1 MKATLKNHRRLVL
14 VEKQLRLKTGKQ
26 KSNKAGFT
34 LLESIFVISIMIVCL
49 NISVYLLPKN
59 KSLRLQPL
67 IIVSEVLKKQTEAM
81 LTNEETEVYLDG
93 DSIDEIPLNADLDG
107 NDITINGKGNVNMAQ
122 TITLSNEISLIELKL
137 WLGAGRMEYDEIES

>member
-1 MKATLKNHRRLVL
+1 
-14 VEKQLRLKTGKQ
+14 
-26 KSNKAGFT
+26 
-34 LLESIFVISIMIVCL
+34 MIVCL

-81 LTNEETEVYLDG
+81 LTNEETEVYLDS
-93 DSIDEIPLNADLDG
+93 DSIDQIPLNAFLDG

-122 TITLSNEISLIELKL
+122 TITLSNELSLIELKL

>member
-1 MKATLKNHRRLVL
+1 M
-14 VEKQLRLKTGKQ
+14 
-26 KSNKAGFT
+26 
-34 LLESIFVISIMIVCL
+34 IFIMIVCL

-81 LTNEETEVYLDG
+81 LTNEETEVYLDS
-93 DSIDEIPLNADLDG
+93 DSIDQIPLNAFLDG

-122 TITLSNEISLIELKL
+122 TITLSNELSLIELKL